1 MSSGKDVFTLLNE
14 SHSVSG
20 LLKYIQVIL
29 ANHLN
34 ICILACNSSYWLPS
48 SQISPIQPAGN
59 RKMTFLLTIVREG
72 MTSTELWQY
81 LEGEGQ
87 SEFLLEFKV
96 WFQVCLWNA
105 ETQLRLDMYNDT
117 VVLRLVK
124 RERWEFWDN
133 GF

>member
-14 SHSVSG
+14 SDSVSG

-34 ICILACNSSYWLPS
+34 IYILACNSSYWLPS
-48 SQISPIQPAGN
+48 SQISPIQPADN
-59 RKMTFLLTIVREG
+59 RKMTFFLTIVRES

-87 SEFLLEFKV
+87 SGFLLEFKV

-105 ETQLRLDMYNDT
+105 ETQLRLDMYKDT

-124 RERWEFWDN
+124 REMWEFWDN